1 MTIAGTREAFRQFGE
16 LKTSV
21 TDWTR
26 TSILGN
32 LLVFAGGTTESPG
45 AQPQTILLAQSY
57 TACKGERSLF
67 ATQQSRPASKPKAAA
82 SEHAKTSGSLAE
94 NSLDP
99 RGLDALAQS
108 LSAARDKGTREQ
120 LIVKLI
126 PQVSEIAKTLGTE
139 FDAHEATETT
149 VRARNAGEAGAM
161 RTRVATELKKLGLRR
176 VYVRV
181 AKLEGEQRDGNVLMA
196 HLPETFALEL
206 KSLAGLP
213 AAPASESAP
222 QVMAPQVES
231 LPVEQFDLNFFNA
244 SHASLGCDSDPLN

>member
-1 MTIAGTREAFRQFGE
+1 MTIAGTREAYRQFGE

-67 ATQQSRPASKPKAAA
+67 ATQQSRPASKPKAVSA
-82 SEHAKTSGSLAE
+82 EHAKIE

-196 HLPETFALEL
+196 QLPETFALEL